1 MDNHT
6 ESNAAE
12 IRPFRIEIPQAD
24 LDELRARLESTRW
37 PDQVPDSG
45 WDYGIPLDYVQQLA
59 EYWRTSY
66 DWRVHE
72 QALNAFAQ
80 FTTGIDGQRVHFL
93 HVSSPEPD
101 AIPLIMTHGWP
112 GSIVEFINIIG
123 PLTNPRAHGA
133 DPADAFHLVV
143 PSIPGYGF
151 SGPTQ
156 DRGWNVHRIAQAWDE
171 LMRRLGYQRYGAQ
184 GGDWGSAIS
193 RELGLI
199 AGDHIIGVHLNM
211 LFPWVPEDP
220 TDLTDAERS
229 RVETM
234 RRFRATGIGYGAIQ
248 STRPQTLAYGLTDSP
263 AGQLAWIAE
272 KFGEWTDDGL
282 PDEAVDR
289 DQLLTNIMVYWLTR
303 TAGSSARL
311 YYEAARPGSSGPP
324 KVSTAPTGLAVFA
337 REIARPIRR
346 FAELSNNIVHW
357 TEFDRGGHFAAM
369 EQPDLLVG
377 DVRAFFSQ
385 LR

>member
-1 MDNHT
+1 MSHAT
-6 ESNAAE
+6 E
-12 IRPFRIEIPQAD
+12 IRAFRIDIAQAE
-24 LDELRARLESTRW
+24 LDDLRARLESTRW
-37 PDQVPDSG
+37 PDQLPDSG

-59 EYWRTSY
+59 AYWRTSY

-72 QALNAFAQ
+72 QALNAFPQ
-80 FTTGIDGQRVHFL
+80 FTTVIDGQRVHFL
-93 HVSSPEPD
+93 HVRSAEPD
-101 AIPLIMTHGWP
+101 AIPLIITHGWP
-112 GSIVEFINIIG
+112 GSIVEFVNIIG

-156 DRGWNVHRIAQAWDE
+156 DRGWNVHRIARAWDE
-171 LMRRLGYQRYGAQ
+171 LMGRLGYQRYGAQ

-199 AGDHIIGVHLNM
+199 AGEHIIGVHLNM
-211 LFPWVPEDP
+211 LFPWVPEDA
-220 TDLTDAERS
+220 TDLTAEERS
-229 RVETM
+229 RVEVM
-234 RRFRATGIGYGAIQ
+234 RRFRATSSGYGAIQ

-289 DQLLTNIMVYWLTR
+289 DQLLTNIMVYWLTK

-311 YYEAARPGSSGPP
+311 YYEAARSDSSGPP

-337 REIARPIRR
+337 HEIARPIRR

-369 EQPDLLVG
+369 EEPDLLVG
-377 DVRAFFSQ
+377 DVRAFF
-385 LR
+385 RRVR